1 MNKKIDDKKM
11 REMVDF
17 YAEFKQYDQTIFSSM
32 LRIKNDQGEVRDVG
46 EEQSLEVR
54 TISF

>member
-1 MNKKIDDKKM
+1 M

-17 YAEFKQYDQTIFSSM
+17 YAEFKQYDQTICSSM
-32 LRIKNDQGEVRDVG
+32 RRIKNDQGEVEDVG
-46 EEQSLEVR
+46 VDVEEQYLEVR